1 MTRDTTAATT
11 EQRLREADEQPS
23 ATQGEAAPD
32 EEPDTTSDTDH
43 DGAAGGT
50 AATESHTV
58 SLNGE
63 PVSIRQDTT
72 VGELRESEGVGSEAV
87 FTYRSP
93 DGIEALTDDD
103 VVADYV
109 DDGGEIQT
117 QPMGDSE
124 VFGAR

>member
-1 MTRDTTAATT
+1 MTRDTTATT
-11 EQRLREADEQPS
+11 IEQRLREADELPS

-50 AATESHTV
+50 AATERHTV

-72 VGELRESEGVGSEAV
+72 VGELRESEGSAP
-87 FTYRSP
+87 RRCSP
-93 DGIEALTDDD
+93 TGPPT
-103 VVADYV
+103 V
-109 DDGGEIQT
+109 
-117 QPMGDSE
+117 SK
-124 VFGAR
+124 R

>member
-23 ATQGEAAPD
+23 AMQGEAAPD
-32 EEPDTTSDTDH
+32 ENPDTTSDTDH

-50 AATESHTV
+50 AATKSHTV
-58 SLNGE
+58 LLNGE
-63 PVSIRQDTT
+63 SVNIHPDTT
-72 VGELRESEGVGSEAV
+72 VGELRESEGIGSEAV

>member
-1 MTRDTTAATT
+1 M
-11 EQRLREADEQPS
+11 
-23 ATQGEAAPD
+23 
-32 EEPDTTSDTDH
+32 
-43 DGAAGGT
+43 
-50 AATESHTV
+50 
-58 SLNGE
+58 
-63 PVSIRQDTT
+63 
-72 VGELRESEGVGSEAV
+72 